1 MAAKKAAV
9 NDLAQRVFTREQALA
24 SKKYRPYCDVL
35 GVVLEDG
42 RQYTAREIETIKENF
57 LKRPVKEQIN
67 GEGKRACH

>member
-1 MAAKKAAV
+1 MTVKKKAV
-9 NDLAQRVFTREQALA
+9 KDLGQKVFTREQVLA

-42 RQYTAREIETIKENF
+42 RQYTAQEIETVKEDF

-67 GEGKRACH
+67 GEGKRICR